1 MLKPYNVT
9 CKFYYD
15 GEYENSDSYTAL
27 LEEPINKEISGTD
40 FDTLWNLKIE
50 YPWLIPWGRYERKKG
65 RAMGRFD
72 ALFCHVHEWK
82 NDVKPYKI
90 VFKSEETTITMKE
103 LMKYDA
109 KKVIQYLKERG
120 MTTCPM
126 NF

>member
-1 MLKPYNVT
+1 MLKSYKVI

-15 GEYENSDSYTAL
+15 EKFENSDSYTML

-40 FDTLWNLKIE
+40 FNTLWNLRLE
-50 YPWLIPWGRYERKKG
+50 HPWLIPWGLYERKKG

-90 VFKSEETTITMKE
+90 VFKSEEITITMQE
-103 LMKYDA
+103 LMRYDTE
-109 KKVIQYLKERG
+109 KVIQYLKERG
-120 MTTCPM
+120 ITTCPILK
-126 NF
+126 